1 MMTPQLFRPAPDGEI
16 DMRTAALMTVATA
29 AGLLL
34 SVCLLDVCA
43 QAQQPPETPG
53 RPATQPVAPPQDY
66 GPPVNNEQAKTA
78 ADAAIAE
85 AKKNNWHMA
94 ISVVGPEGELIYFEK
109 MDGAQSSSAAL
120 AQAKPRTSALFR
132 RPSKVFAD
140 QFSAGNVAFM
150 TFPDGARPIAS
161 EGGVPIIL
169 NGKLVGAIGV
179 SGGTAQPDTA
189 AAAAGVNAVKSS
201 P

>member
-1 MMTPQLFRPAPDGEI
+1 
-16 DMRTAALMTVATA
+16 
-29 AGLLL
+29 LLG
-34 SVCLLDVCA
+34 VCA
-43 QAQQPPETPG
+43 QAQQPSPPEPSG
-53 RPATQPVAPPQDY
+53 RPVALPAAPPPDY
-66 GPPVNNEQAKTA
+66 GAPLSNEQAKAA
-78 ADAAIAE
+78 ADGAVAE

-109 MDGAQSSSAAL
+109 MDGAQSSSAVL
-120 AQAKPRTSALFR
+120 AEAKARTSALFR

-161 EGGVPIIL
+161 EGGIPIIL
-169 NGKLVGAIGV
+169 NGKLVGASGV
-179 SGGTAQPDTA
+179 SGGTAPQDSVAATA
-189 AAAAGVNAVKSS
+189 GANAVKPS

>member
-1 MMTPQLFRPAPDGEI
+1 
-16 DMRTAALMTVATA
+16 MRTAALTTLATV

-34 SVCLLDVCA
+34 GVCSPSVCA
-43 QAQQPPETPG
+43 QAQQP
-53 RPATQPVAPPQDY
+53 AAPVALPPAPPPDY
-66 GPPVNNEQAKTA
+66 GPPIVNEQAKAT
-78 ADAAIAE
+78 ADAAVAE

-94 ISVVGPEGELIYFEK
+94 IAIVGPEGELIYFEK

-120 AQAKPRTSALFR
+120 AQAKARTSALFR

-140 QFSAGNVAFM
+140 QFSAGNAAFM

-161 EGGVPIIL
+161 EGGIPIIL
-169 NGKLVGAIGV
+169 NGKLSGAIGV
-179 SGGTAQPDTA
+179 SGGTAPQDTVA
-189 AAAAGVNAVKSS
+189 ATAGANAVK

>member
-1 MMTPQLFRPAPDGEI
+1 
-16 DMRTAALMTVATA
+16 MRIGALTTTWASAAAV

-34 SVCLLDVCA
+34 GICPLGVGA
-43 QAQQPPETPG
+43 QAQQSSDRPVALAVPPPPE
-53 RPATQPVAPPQDY
+53 Y
-66 GPPVNNEQAKTA
+66 GPPIANEQAKA
-78 ADAAIAE
+78 VAEAAITE

-94 ISVVGPEGELIYFEK
+94 VTIVGPDGELIYFEK
-109 MDGAQSSSAAL
+109 MDGTQASSAAL
-120 AQAKPRTSALFR
+120 AEAKARTSARYR

-150 TFPDGARPIAS
+150 TFPDAVRPTAS

-179 SGGTAQPDTA
+179 SGGTAPQDSTVATA
-189 AAAAGVNAVKSS
+189 GANSVRAS